1 MNSTITLLSLII
13 CTLLLFSFAV
23 FTLEASTTI
32 RWQERAINNY
42 NTAIQKNV
50 KPAHI
55 PEPWWTDNPF
65 FVAYGV
71 WKEDPYNWLSLFV
84 SMLTYGFVLLRK
96 YEEKKSSG

>member
-1 MNSTITLLSLII
+1 M
-13 CTLLLFSFAV
+13 CTLLLFSLAI

-32 RWQERAINNY
+32 RWQEKAINNY
-42 NTAIQKNV
+42 NAAIQKNV

-71 WKEDPYNWLSLFV
+71 WKEDKYNWISLFV
-84 SMLTYGFVLLRK
+84 SIITYSFVFMRK
-96 YEEKKSSG
+96 RLEKEEPR